1 MDLWSVYVDQEIKW
15 GNIDK
20 ARNLLERA
28 LSIGLKKKAVI
39 TLLKKYL
46 SVEKAHGSEQSVKA
60 IIERARGMAAE
71 YEQGGSGEE

>member
-1 MDLWSVYVDQEIKW
+1 MWSVYVDQEIKS
-15 GNIDK
+15 GNVDK

-46 SVEKAHGSEQSVKA
+46 TVEKNYGTEESANA
-60 IIERARGMAAE
+60 IIERAKGIAHN
-71 YEQGGSGEE
+71 YETIG

>member
-1 MDLWSVYVDQEIKW
+1 MYVDQEIKS
-15 GNIDK
+15 GNVDK

-46 SVEKAHGSEQSVKA
+46 ALERAHGSE
-60 IIERARGMAAE
+60 
-71 YEQGGSGEE
+71 